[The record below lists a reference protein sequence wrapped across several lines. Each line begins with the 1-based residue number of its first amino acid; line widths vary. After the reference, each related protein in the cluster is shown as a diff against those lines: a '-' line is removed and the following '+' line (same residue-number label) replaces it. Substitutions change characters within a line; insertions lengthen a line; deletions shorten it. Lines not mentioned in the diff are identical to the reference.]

1 MVLKEDYLSQQD
13 RKRPETYGQSTVKSL
28 PSGVYSKVSSIF
40 EFQCFAKKNASQKYT
55 KGTCL

>member
-28 PSGVYSKVSSIF
+28 PSGVYSKVYSIF
-40 EFQCFAKKNASQKYT
+40 EFQCLAKNCFAKQNEPVCK
-55 KGTCL
+55 